1 MSSNTKPRGSGGS
14 RGLECYNKWFK
25 QIIEGQLLVQ
35 KIKFSYNQSEILS
48 IIFEVKKQGG
58 QGASSIFINL
68 NRNSS
73 FKNLKSKTYCMI
85 DAKVFQINLGQTQRL
100 VVGVQLFI
108 EIRDKIE
115 QIGCKVGEEE
125 FSVQMDHQYFSRT

>member
-1 MSSNTKPRGSGGS
+1 
-14 RGLECYNKWFK
+14 
-25 QIIEGQLLVQ
+25 
-35 KIKFSYNQSEILS
+35 
-48 IIFEVKKQGG
+48 
-58 QGASSIFINL
+58 
-68 NRNSS
+68 
-73 FKNLKSKTYCMI
+73 MI